1 MKWHKPVF
9 LRSYPLRVDEF
20 FELFKPKNLQHF
32 FLLHTLYCLVSRLQK
47 SQHWEIFSWKKLS
60 YETVSL
66 SSRTENQRTTSSVEI
81 ICFQRAGCNNILSS
95 ISCWT
100 CAVQWGQPK
109 FGRREAPSWFPVR
122 TPEEWKRAY
131 ASARPRIPFRA
142 SALKAVSKFGFQL
155 FTLVHIYT

>member
-81 ICFQRAGCNNILSS
+81 IWFQRAGCNNILSS

-142 SALKAVSKFGFQL
+142 SVLKAVSKFGFQL